1 MFPQINGHFITSLPA
16 PHEISPH
23 QMRRF
28 FNECV
33 FLYQGL
39 KFFGSRL
46 TKIDFQMFN
55 DLRFVEN
62 IDVSQNQV
70 IFAKKRLLNS
80 SLINLTLFL
89 CDVTFKQKPC
99 SQVLKLLYFIWTT
112 MHNSAIISLLQLNH
126 YLRLRLQIFLLC
138 PFLKRQNS
146 LELDVFPE
154 LSRGDAAIP
163 NIDIWA
169 IFPLLALG
177 QYGLVARHTR
187 ITFGCSV
194 VKNKHEHEKRATL
207 QK

>member
-16 PHEISPH
+16 PHEMSPH

-80 SLINLTLFL
+80 SL
-89 CDVTFKQKPC
+89 VTSLYFYAMLPSSKSPVVK
-99 SQVLKLLYFIWTT
+99 SSNSLLYVTQLFGRELRC
-112 MHNSAIISLLQLNH
+112 AEISL
-126 YLRLRLQIFLLC
+126 
-138 PFLKRQNS
+138 
-146 LELDVFPE
+146 
-154 LSRGDAAIP
+154 
-163 NIDIWA
+163 
-169 IFPLLALG
+169 
-177 QYGLVARHTR
+177 
-187 ITFGCSV
+187 
-194 VKNKHEHEKRATL
+194 
-207 QK
+207 

>member
-16 PHEISPH
+16 PREMSPH

-89 CDVTFKQKPC
+89 CDVTFK
-99 SQVLKLLYFIWTT
+99 
-112 MHNSAIISLLQLNH
+112 
-126 YLRLRLQIFLLC
+126 
-138 PFLKRQNS
+138 
-146 LELDVFPE
+146 
-154 LSRGDAAIP
+154 LS
-163 NIDIWA
+163 
-169 IFPLLALG
+169 
-177 QYGLVARHTR
+177 LVAK
-187 ITFGCSV
+187 SS
-194 VKNKHEHEKRATL
+194 
-207 QK
+207 